1 MEIVGNLIDNA
12 FETGGIEN
20 NIVILKLKKEK
31 DMNVIEIRNKHPY
44 LNVESIN
51 KIFNKGYSTKSSN
64 KRGYGLYNTKEIVK
78 KI

>member
-1 MEIVGNLIDNA
+1 
-12 FETGGIEN
+12 
-20 NIVILKLKKEK
+20 
-31 DMNVIEIRNKHPY
+31 MNVIEIRNKHPY